1 MKATIKILFASVLTL
16 TMISTVIGQQQA
28 QFTQYVD
35 NMVYYNPA
43 YAGSHEGMSISAL
56 HRQQWAGF
64 DGAPMSTTFGLHTP
78 LIKNLGL
85 GVSML
90 NDKVGP
96 INSTWANV
104 SVSYTV
110 NFENRG
116 KLAFGINGG
125 FNLLNGNLLNLHQM
139 NAGDQSL
146 NVQYSNDF
154 KPNFGAG
161 VYYHSE
167 KWFAGFAV
175 PHILDN
181 AKDIGDILNEDFMAQ
196 RHYYLMFGG
205 YIPANEIL
213 KLRPSAMLKI
223 TENAPFALDMSLAF
237 ILYDK
242 LWLGANY
249 RLIESAGIFAQYQIS
264 NQFKIGYAFEY
275 STTKLRSHNAG
286 THELMISY
294 DIMLKGQG
302 THGTAPRFF

>member
-78 LIKNLGL
+78 LIKNLGF

-161 VYYHSE
+161 VYYHSD

-302 THGTAPRFF
+302 THGSAPRFF

>member
-1 MKATIKILFASVLTL
+1 MKTTIKILFASVLTL

-78 LIKNLGL
+78 LIKNLGF

-161 VYYHSE
+161 VYYHSD

-302 THGTAPRFF
+302 THGSAPRFF

>member
-302 THGTAPRFF
+302 THGSAPRFF

>member
-1 MKATIKILFASVLTL
+1 MKTTIKILFASVLTL

-110 NFENRG
+110 NFEHRG

-161 VYYHSE
+161 VYYHSD

-302 THGTAPRFF
+302 THGSAPRFF

>member
-161 VYYHSE
+161 VYYHSD

-302 THGTAPRFF
+302 THGSAPRFF

>member
-1 MKATIKILFASVLTL
+1 MKTTIKILFASVLTL

-161 VYYHSE
+161 VYYHSD

-205 YIPANEIL
+205 YISANEIL

-302 THGTAPRFF
+302 THGSAPRFF

>member
-1 MKATIKILFASVLTL
+1 MKTTIKILFASVLTL

-78 LIKNLGL
+78 LIKNLGF

-302 THGTAPRFF
+302 THGSAPRFF